1 MRFVAGAFCF
11 TLAMVI
17 AAVEALSDD
26 DLDFELAQTSPIQ
39 SPREVQGQAASST
52 GSSGVKP
59 CEELPQTASSSSGVK
74 RTFSGRPTSNQTL
87 SVHQVRSKI
96 VRTVQSVCNC
106 SRQSSKRARPS
117 CFAKFAHVIDDVVK
131 LRIKVHSLH
140 KLDSD
145 VFVSCLLVNILF
157 WVVVLSHSPFLS
169 APVSALIDSFATR
182 SLPHVNLG
190 HEHVWPSSRERRPLA
205 GSAWAITLQRR
216 VLQTAGSGARTLSK
230 TEAGIQ
236 NWACND

>member
-26 DLDFELAQTSPIQ
+26 DLDVELAQTSPIQ

-87 SVHQVRSKI
+87 FSSSSKI
-96 VRTVQSVCNC
+96 ENCPDRAVRLQLLPPVLKEGKT
-106 SRQSSKRARPS
+106 
-117 CFAKFAHVIDDVVK
+117 K
-131 LRIKVHSLH
+131 LFRKICPCH
-140 KLDSD
+140 
-145 VFVSCLLVNILF
+145 
-157 WVVVLSHSPFLS
+157 
-169 APVSALIDSFATR
+169 
-182 SLPHVNLG
+182 
-190 HEHVWPSSRERRPLA
+190 
-205 GSAWAITLQRR
+205 
-216 VLQTAGSGARTLSK
+216 
-230 TEAGIQ
+230 
-236 NWACND
+236 